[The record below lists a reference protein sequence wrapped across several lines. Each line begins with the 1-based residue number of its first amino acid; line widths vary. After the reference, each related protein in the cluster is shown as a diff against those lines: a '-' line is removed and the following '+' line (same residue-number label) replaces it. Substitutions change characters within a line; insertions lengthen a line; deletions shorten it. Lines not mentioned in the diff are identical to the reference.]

1 MGQSNL
7 TRGLLLS
14 TLVWTLSINCT
25 LKVSAQAIKDLSS
38 STTKQ
43 EQAIKSDQ
51 DLLQTIDLLQAK
63 AKKFRQTVD
72 SLNLRLQEQFKS
84 QRITNTVD
92 FQQVLANWEQFNR
105 IWHDFTGDLE
115 ANPEFSPLLEE
126 SKIFNNI
133 NQNLLLQKE
142 IISNLAKVLNKSST
156 LVIVELQEQLFT
168 TRELNRSYY
177 PYGSFETK
185 TQHKFALISTNK
197 ARELELQVSQ
207 IENLLSNYLLN
218 KAQRNNNSSQVF
230 EATTVNSPNL
240 TNSEELVD
248 HDHKQT
254 AFLNDKIFIILT
266 VLSGCGIFVIWLF
279 YTESRLILL
288 KQKLTQDRDSKIS
301 QENFEDYLQNI
312 EKIENQARE
321 ILNSTNQVIE
331 NEKKNLRN
339 QNKPQPKFNSPS
351 SFVTPAFSQ
360 KTPEP
365 VIEESSPTDTS
376 VVAEK
381 ELSLVT
387 EEDLI
392 AIYRQAPQLLF
403 PKIIKVD
410 VNKESI
416 QRKKAGLKSEIIFQ
430 KTSNDTYW
438 IVTEP
443 ELANNCY
450 FLVPNPNL
458 EINSVPYSNLEN
470 VFNCKGYKH
479 RTSNK
484 FKLKLSAM
492 VKVESANSWKL
503 IGTGEITF
511 S

>member
-105 IWHDFTGDLE
+105 IWHDFNGDLE

-168 TRELNRSYY
+168 KRELNRSYY

-207 IENLLSNYLLN
+207 IENILSNYLLN
-218 KAQRNNNSSQVF
+218 KAQGDNNSYRIF
-230 EATTVNSPNL
+230 EATTVDSANP
-240 TNSEELVD
+240 TNSEKLVD
-248 HDHKQT
+248 HDDKKT
-254 AFLNDKIFIILT
+254 AFLNYKILMILSL
-266 VLSGCGIFVIWLF
+266 LSCCGIFIWLF
-279 YTESRLILL
+279 HIKSRLILL
-288 KQKLTQDRDSKIS
+288 EQELTQDQDSKIS
-301 QENFEDYLQNI
+301 QEIVEDYLQNI

-321 ILNSTNQVIE
+321 ILNSTNQFIE
-331 NEKKNLRN
+331 NEKKNIRN
-339 QNKPQPKFNSPS
+339 PNKPQPKFNSPS
-351 SFVTPAFSQ
+351 SLVTPAFSQ

-416 QRKKAGLKSEIIFQ
+416 QRKKAGLKAEIILQ
-430 KTSNDTYW
+430 KTSNDSYW

-458 EINSVPYSNLEN
+458 EINSVTYSNLEN

-503 IGTGEITF
+503 IGNGEITF